1 MVLAFSLC
9 GSGCSPV
16 SFEIPGTTRLDHVV
30 MVMNFVCSE
39 GTAGAVSITATQAV
53 VSTSDASRVY
63 TGAYPTYS
71 ADGPSIS
78 FVDGYGGFI
87 LAERGSQQACELTGL
102 G

>member
-1 MVLAFSLC
+1 M
-9 GSGCSPV
+9 
-16 SFEIPGTTRLDHVV
+16 V

-71 ADGPSIS
+71 ANGPSIS
-78 FVDGYGGFI
+78 FVDGYGGFV
-87 LAERGSQQACELTGL
+87 LAERGSQQACEITGP